1 VQRPVIWN
9 VGAIAASGHPGALD
23 LFRRILLASA
33 AIPALFPP
41 VMVEVELEGRPY
53 TEMHVDGGA
62 VAQSFLYPS
71 TLGDVMGRRRTVG
84 LRERNAYVIR
94 NSRLDPD
101 WASVDRRIFTIAGR
115 AIATMIHYSGHN
127 DILRMQATAERDGVG
142 FNLAYIGPDFT
153 LERRESFDPD
163 YMRALFDHGYR
174 LARGGYRWRR
184 SHPMRDAAPRS
195 TQTALAR

>member
-1 VQRPVIWN
+1 
-9 VGAIAASGHPGALD
+9 
-23 LFRRILLASA
+23 
-33 AIPALFPP
+33 
-41 VMVEVELEGRPY
+41 
-53 TEMHVDGGA
+53 

-127 DILRMQATAERDGVG
+127 DILRMQATAERDGVA

-163 YMRALFDHGYR
+163 YMRALFDHGHR
-174 LARGGYRWRR
+174 LARAGYPYGAAAIRCATPRRAWRR
-184 SHPMRDAAPRS
+184 RRGRCDLPRPIPGRR
-195 TQTALAR
+195 ARCRP